1 MSIIAV
7 IPARGGSKGLPNK
20 NIKMFCDKPLLAWS
34 IEQASHAQHIS
45 SVWVTSDS
53 EEILEIS
60 ESFGARTIKRPA
72 EISGDDAGTE
82 SAWKH
87 AIETI
92 ENLEGSIDFMVG
104 VQCTSPLREAKD
116 FDNGID
122 SLREQQLDS
131 LFTSCKV
138 RDNFIWGY
146 NAEHELSSLN
156 HDWRQRL
163 LRQKIDESFVENGS
177 FYIFKPFLIKQ
188 NGNRLGGKIGTY
200 VMDGHKRMQIDSQ
213 EDFGLCEV
221 IMRGY
226 GLDLL

>member
-7 IPARGGSKGLPNK
+7 IPPRGRSKGLPNK

-34 IEQASHAQHIS
+34 IEQASLAQHIS
-45 SVWVTSDS
+45 SVWVTSDT
-53 EEILEIS
+53 EEILEIR

-82 SAWKH
+82 SVWKH

-92 ENLEGSIDFMVG
+92 ENLEGSINFMVG

-122 SLREQQLDS
+122 SFREQQLDS

-138 RDNFIWGY
+138 RDNI
-146 NAEHELSSLN
+146 
-156 HDWRQRL
+156 
-163 LRQKIDESFVENGS
+163 I
-177 FYIFKPFLIKQ
+177 
-188 NGNRLGGKIGTY
+188 
-200 VMDGHKRMQIDSQ
+200 
-213 EDFGLCEV
+213 
-221 IMRGY
+221 
-226 GLDLL
+226 